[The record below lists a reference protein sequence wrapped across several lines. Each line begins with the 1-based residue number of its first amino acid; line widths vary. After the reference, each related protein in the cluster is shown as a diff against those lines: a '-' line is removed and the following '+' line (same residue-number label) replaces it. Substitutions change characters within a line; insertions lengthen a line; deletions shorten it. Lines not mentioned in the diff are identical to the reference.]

1 MCRQRGTN
9 HERHYDLLHSY
20 ARPRLAV
27 SDMCGRSE
35 NSNMSR
41 ESVSEYSFWPV
52 EGPELTEDD
61 VRRERNWIYAIVG
74 GLCCLIIVVWIA
86 YLTRWEL

>member
-1 MCRQRGTN
+1 
-9 HERHYDLLHSY
+9 
-20 ARPRLAV
+20 
-27 SDMCGRSE
+27 
-35 NSNMSR
+35 MSR

-61 VRRERNWIYAIVG
+61 VRRERNWIYAIVS